1 MLFRL
6 LRKLLISC
14 MLLLFW
20 VAAQAAPSPAG
31 TVISNTATAT
41 FVDAATGLSVHLTSN
56 TVNTTVA
63 VLEALTLA
71 SSQNLLIGTGA
82 TFTVSHNLANTG
94 NSTTNYLVT
103 ASVAGGSAF
112 TPLNLQVVLDVN
124 GNGLADAGEP
134 VVPAGGV
141 VMLGVGANA
150 GLLITGQIPPGATPG
165 QT

>member
-1 MLFRL
+1 MLFRP

-20 VAAQAAPSPAG
+20 AAAQAAPTPAG
-31 TVISNTATAT
+31 TVIGNTASAT
-41 FVDAATGLSVHLTSN
+41 FVDTATGLSVRINSN

-63 VLEALTLA
+63 ALEALTLNA
-71 SSQNLLIGTGA
+71 SQNLLIGVGSS
-82 TFTVSHNLANTG
+82 FTISHNLANTG
-94 NSTTNYLVT
+94 NTATNYLIT

-124 GNGLADAGEP
+124 GNGLVDAGEP

-141 VMLGVGANA
+141 VPAWPSA
-150 GLLITGQIPPGATPG
+150 PARAC
-165 QT
+165 